1 VKNNIKI
8 AIIGLVVILL
18 IINIKP
24 IPADKNNKEMSY
36 QKTLI
41 TTDNILANI
50 SVIWDSFLHRFSK
63 EDLEPIVTI
72 NQSATKDFYFP
83 EINGTIPQIN
93 FSVICKHRL
102 NYTVIIP
109 RFTRVYIA
117 ISFNGIYILLNQ
129 SINNRC
135 KSKEWEYINYTI
147 ESNADFIPLITNG
160 ENITLTI
167 EVGAYF
173 FFFKLWGKII
183 SLDPIT
189 IQPISTLSQ

>member
-1 VKNNIKI
+1 MKNNIKI

>member
-1 VKNNIKI
+1 MKNNIKI

-24 IPADKNNKEMSY
+24 IPADKNNKEISY

-117 ISFNGIYILLNQ
+117 ISFNGTYILLNQ

-160 ENITLTI
+160 GNITLTI